1 MVINNPIVT
10 DSEWLQAAAVA
21 IQNKDG
27 GSKIEVP
34 DFASR
39 IAAISTIPEKPD
51 PNGSLLLIDWEGTIL
66 QSYTHAEAMALESLP
81 DIEDTP
87 YYPLVDHELLEFQTW
102 TETLAYAQDYLRNR
116 PYGQFEL
123 KAIYT
128 TTDGQDHNY
137 WRNSEL
143 IRSSHIY
150 MQKRGSG
157 IGSYNA
163 FMNYFSL
170 EKINIP
176 NPVITLL
183 SACFRS
189 CLSLRN
195 VNLPSGLETI
205 QAYSFLGCSSL
216 IDINIPNT
224 VSSIGPNAFQDCFS
238 LTKINIPISLS
249 TIGENLFFNCGC
261 LTKIEIPNN
270 IVSISAR
277 GFAGCSELHDIV
289 IHGKPALSNTNA
301 FSGAPSTQKF
311 YVHRSDLSWF
321 ETETNWSTIYA
332 QGKIVAAAD
341 HLEHLISIGIDV
353 TDFENEVI
361 A

>member
-1 MVINNPIVT
+1 MATRVID
-10 DSEWLQAAAVA
+10 DSKLQDIAVA
-21 IQNKDG
+21 IQGKDG
-27 GSKIEVP
+27 GGQMTVEQMP
-34 DFASR
+34 AR
-39 IAAISTIPEKPD
+39 ITAISTIPEKPD
-51 PNGSLLLIDWEGTIL
+51 PNGALLLMDWEGTIL

-81 DIEDTP
+81 DIDDTP
-87 YYPLVDHELLEFQTW
+87 YYPLVDHELLEFQEW

-128 TTDGQDHNY
+128 TTDGQNHNY

-143 IRSSHIY
+143 TLSRYIY

-163 FMNYFSL
+163 FMNYLFL

-183 SACFRS
+183 SACFRN
-189 CLSLRN
+189 CPSLRN

-224 VSSIGPNAFQDCFS
+224 VSSIGQSAFQGCSS
-238 LTKINIPISLS
+238 LKKMNMPIRLS
-249 TIGENLFFNCGC
+249 TIGGGSFLNCIC
-261 LTKIEIPNN
+261 LTKIEIPNSL
-270 IVSISAR
+270 VSISANC
-277 GFAGCSELHDIV
+277 FAGCSELHDIV

-301 FSGAPSTQKF
+301 LSGAPSTQKL

-341 HLEHLISIGIDV
+341 YLEHLISIGIDV

-361 A
+361 SE

>member
-1 MVINNPIVT
+1 MATRVID
-10 DSEWLQAAAVA
+10 DSKLQDIAVA
-21 IQNKDG
+21 IQSKDG
-27 GSKIEVP
+27 GGTMTVDEMST
-34 DFASR
+34 R
-39 IAAISTIPEKPD
+39 INSIQTLPPKPD
-51 PNGSLLLIDWEGTIL
+51 PNGALLLMDWEGTIL

-128 TTDGQDHNY
+128 TTDGQNHNY

-143 IRSSHIY
+143 TLSYHIY

-163 FMNYFSL
+163 FMNYPSL

-176 NPVITLL
+176 NHAITLL
-183 SACFRS
+183 SACFRN
-189 CLSLRN
+189 CRSLRN
-195 VNLPSGLETI
+195 VNLPSGLKTI
-205 QAYSFLGCSSL
+205 QAYSFLECSSL
-216 IDINIPNT
+216 IDINIPST
-224 VSSIGPNAFQDCFS
+224 VSSIGDSAFQGCSS

-249 TIGENLFFNCGC
+249 TIEGSLFLNCVC

-270 IVSISAR
+270 IVSISAS
-277 GFAGCSELHDIV
+277 GFAYCSELHDIV

-301 FSGAPSTQKF
+301 LSGAPSDQKI

-361 A
+361 SE